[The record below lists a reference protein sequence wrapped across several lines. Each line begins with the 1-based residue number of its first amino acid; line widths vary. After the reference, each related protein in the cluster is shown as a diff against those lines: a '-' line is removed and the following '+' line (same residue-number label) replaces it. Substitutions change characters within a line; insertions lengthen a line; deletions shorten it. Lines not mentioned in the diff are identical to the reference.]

1 MSKEIVLNGCVE
13 IPDDVSEE
21 AFCDAFIEFV
31 ENHGWYYGGGIYEY
45 DKKRDGNVK
54 SGKEEQPLLLPDL
67 MTHHETYRGFDKHF
81 QCDMIIVIGV
91 YICGYMLKGAREIWL
106 FC

>member
-54 SGKEEQPLLLPDL
+54 SGKEE
-67 MTHHETYRGFDKHF
+67 
-81 QCDMIIVIGV
+81 
-91 YICGYMLKGAREIWL
+91 
-106 FC
+106 

>member
-45 DKKRDGNVK
+45 DEKRDGNVK
-54 SGKEEQPLLLPDL
+54 SGKE
-67 MTHHETYRGFDKHF
+67 
-81 QCDMIIVIGV
+81 
-91 YICGYMLKGAREIWL
+91 
-106 FC
+106 